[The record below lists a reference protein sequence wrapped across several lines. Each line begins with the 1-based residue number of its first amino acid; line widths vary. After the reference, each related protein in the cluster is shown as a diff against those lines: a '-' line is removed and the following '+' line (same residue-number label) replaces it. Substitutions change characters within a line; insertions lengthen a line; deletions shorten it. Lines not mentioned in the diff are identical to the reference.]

1 MGIFWKY
8 FKVAKG
14 LLARS
19 LACGVHWESAWDW
32 DSCSAGLANSLLC
45 TLVTSCV
52 HTNTSHLLCTPTRGL
67 FRTLAQLHWSALQSP
82 ARSFSLECSP
92 VCTVCPTSL
101 CNSRHIAK
109 CVRLHRC
116 EATCSAC
123 VVHSVYLYL
132 HFVSSACA
140 SVVCVANRP
149 AVGLCP
155 DMKAVNFRHDCFL
168 PNPTSSTKNAKI
180 IHPAH
185 KMPECYISHKNS
197 LNHTTSTHTKWIS
210 YIWYAKKPFATSS
223 TKALPFRVGVL
234 FFYCECAKATTLD
247 RANTGTM
254 AGLWFTHNS
263 PPSMF
268 WALSTELV
276 NIYSAVHSCKIASV
290 AHRGN
295 TGDNCLE
302 CSLHPDWIFQ
312 PDFRFCGPY
321 WSCLLLHWL
330 VPGSTP
336 GF

>member
-1 MGIFWKY
+1 MLTHIFGGCLGFVGNGKYLGIFWKY

-19 LACGVHWESAWDW
+19 LACGVHWESTWDW

-67 FRTLAQLHWSALQSP
+67 FRTIAQLHWSALQSP

-123 VVHSVYLYL
+123 VVHCVYLY
-132 HFVSSACA
+132 FVSSACA

-197 LNHTTSTHTKWIS
+197 LNRTTSTHTKWIS

-234 FFYCECAKATTLD
+234 FFTVNVQKQQRWTEQTRGQWLDCGLHTTRLLPCF
-247 RANTGTM
+247 
-254 AGLWFTHNS
+254 GLFPLNWSTFT
-263 PPSMF
+263 
-268 WALSTELV
+268 LQCT
-276 NIYSAVHSCKIASV
+276 V
-290 AHRGN
+290 AR
-295 TGDNCLE
+295 
-302 CSLHPDWIFQ
+302 
-312 PDFRFCGPY
+312 
-321 WSCLLLHWL
+321 
-330 VPGSTP
+330 
-336 GF
+336 

>member
-1 MGIFWKY
+1 MALENIWEYFGNISKLRRVCWLAHWHAGCIGNPPGIGIHAAPDWPT
-8 FKVAKG
+8 
-14 LLARS
+14 RS
-19 LACGVHWESAWDW
+19 YAHRSPLACTP
-32 DSCSAGLANSLLC
+32 
-45 TLVTSCV
+45 TLVTSYAHQHV
-52 HTNTSHLLCTPTRGL
+52 DFS
-67 FRTLAQLHWSALQSP
+67 AQLHWSALQSP

-234 FFYCECAKATTLD
+234 FFTVNVQKQQRWTEQTRGQWLDCGLHTTRLLPCF
-247 RANTGTM
+247 
-254 AGLWFTHNS
+254 GLFPLNWSTFT
-263 PPSMF
+263 
-268 WALSTELV
+268 LQCT
-276 NIYSAVHSCKIASV
+276 V
-290 AHRGN
+290 AR
-295 TGDNCLE
+295 
-302 CSLHPDWIFQ
+302 
-312 PDFRFCGPY
+312 
-321 WSCLLLHWL
+321 
-330 VPGSTP
+330 
-336 GF
+336 